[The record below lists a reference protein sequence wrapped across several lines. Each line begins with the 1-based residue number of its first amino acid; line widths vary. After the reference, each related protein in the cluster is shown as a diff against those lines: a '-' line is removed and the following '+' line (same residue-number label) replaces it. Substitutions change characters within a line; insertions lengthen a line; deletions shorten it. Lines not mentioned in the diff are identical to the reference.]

1 MPEWDADV
9 AIDRDLVRA
18 LLEEQFPQL
27 DASSA
32 RLLAEGWDNSVWVVE
47 ERLAFRFPRR
57 EIAVPLVARE
67 LAVLPRIASFLPV
80 AVPVPELVGSPSER
94 FSRPFFAAPRLP
106 GTELA
111 GAELSDD
118 VRDAVAVRLGAF
130 LRALHAPEVRA
141 AGDPADDLPRDPN
154 GRADM
159 ALRVPRT
166 RERLASFADLTREE
180 ARSADELLAQ
190 AELLGPSSAQAL
202 VHGDFHVRHVLVAGG
217 EVSGVID
224 WGDVCVGD
232 PSIDLQLAWALL
244 PDLRRP
250 VFLDAYGSVDDETRL
265 RARVLAVYLS
275 ALLCDYA
282 RMEGLPGLE
291 RETRAG
297 LTRALSG

>member
-80 AVPVPELVGSPSER
+80 AV
-94 FSRPFFAAPRLP
+94 
-106 GTELA
+106 
-111 GAELSDD
+111 
-118 VRDAVAVRLGAF
+118 RLGAF

-141 AGDPADDLPRDPN
+141 AGDPDDDLPRDPN

-180 ARSADELLAQ
+180 ARSADELLAD

-217 EVSGVID
+217 GVSGVID
-224 WGDVCVGD
+224 WGDVCTGD

-244 PDLRRP
+244 PETRRT
-250 VFLDAYGSVDDETRL
+250 VFLDAYGPVDDETQL
-265 RARVLAVYLS
+265 RARVLAVSLS

-282 RMEGLPGLE
+282 RTEGLPGLE

-297 LTRALSG
+297 LTRALAG